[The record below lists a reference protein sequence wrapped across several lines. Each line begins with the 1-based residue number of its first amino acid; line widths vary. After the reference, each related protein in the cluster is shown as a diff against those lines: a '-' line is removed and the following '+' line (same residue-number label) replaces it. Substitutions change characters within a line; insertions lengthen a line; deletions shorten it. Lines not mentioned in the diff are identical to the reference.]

1 MKECVYIYALEYP
14 KGNVRYIGKANNF
27 RKRYRRHIRDAMKCT
42 SSHRL
47 AWIRSILNQGDL
59 PYITIVDS
67 VPKSE
72 WGYWEQYY
80 IKKYREDGY
89 DLVNETI
96 GGDGNFEPPK
106 SVRDKISNTLKEY
119 YKTHS
124 IWNKGTKGV
133 SVGYPKGKKRTK
145 EDAEA
150 NSKRKK
156 EYYKSHN
163 IWNKGKIFSPV
174 EPNPNYVGRQN
185 LKTRH
190 ILQCDLNGN
199 VIREWQSV
207 SVARNTLGLHRGPIV
222 HCLEGGQSEAYG
234 FIWRYKEEIS

>member
-1 MKECVYIYALEYP
+1 MEECVYIYALEYP

-27 RKRYRRHIRDAMKCT
+27 RKRYRRHIRDAMKYT

-59 PYITIVDS
+59 PYITIVDR
-67 VPKSE
+67 VPKFE
-72 WGYWEQYY
+72 WEHWEQYY

-119 YKTHS
+119 YKTHEV
-124 IWNKGTKGV
+124 WNKGTKGV
-133 SVGYPKGKKRTK
+133 TVGYPKGKKRTK

-150 NSKRKK
+150 NSKRKRQYF
-156 EYYKSHN
+156 ETHEP
-163 IWNKGKIFSPV
+163 WNKGKQLS
-174 EPNPNYVGRQN
+174 EAQK
-185 LKTRH
+185 LKLSEARKGKSSKPKA
-190 ILQCDLNGN
+190 IEMYDLQGN
-199 VIREWQSV
+199 KINEFNTIREAV
-207 SVARNTLGLHRGPIV
+207 SYTGLGRKTVKKYCRGSYS
-222 HCLEGGQSEAYG
+222 EG
-234 FIWRYKEEIS
+234 FVLKYKDAM